1 MSISQN
7 RVTRIIHKTEHEPA
21 YRIAPDVCFSTDSD
35 GTIIL
40 DIQGGKFH
48 SLIQSGSRAWS
59 MIAARPDGTTRTE
72 LVDRFMKADEFAT
85 EPRDK
90 VESSLDHILQQLTR
104 DRLLDTDQSKQRSTL
119 QSLNCNLC
127 VGLATAI
134 RYAGNTL
141 IRFRNAPAA
150 AFIEFAFYE
159 AIRKFGGFYA
169 RHRIIQRWPVATRS
183 QTDNAELPALCEA
196 VHTAAVWYPK
206 QTLCLQKASVT
217 TSLLRQHGFQADMKI
232 GIRKQPFHA
241 HAWVEVDG
249 KVVGDDQNV
258 QKYFREIASW

>member
-7 RVTRIIHKTEHEPA
+7 RVTRVVHTSEHEPA
-21 YRIAPDVCFSTDSD
+21 YRIAPDVCFSTDGD

-40 DIQGGKFH
+40 DVQGGKFH
-48 SLIQSGSRAWS
+48 SLIQSGSRVWS
-59 MIAARPDGTTRTE
+59 IIAAHPGGITRSE
-72 LVDRFMKADEFAT
+72 LVDQFMKADEFT
-85 EPRDK
+85 NEPRAGI
-90 VESSLDHILQQLTR
+90 ESAIDRVVQQLTR
-104 DRLLDTDQSKQRSTL
+104 DKLLDTDRAKQRSAL
-119 QSLNCNLC
+119 QTFNCNVC

-169 RHRIIQRWPVATRS
+169 RHRIIERWPIAKQ
-183 QTDNAELPALCEA
+183 QTDAAELPALCEA

-241 HAWVEVDG
+241 HAWVEVAG
-249 KVVGDDQNV
+249 QVVGDDPSV
-258 QKYFREIASW
+258 RKYFREIASW